1 MGCTWVAN
9 LTCSMVPLLMITD
22 MIHPWSASNKN
33 RRPTQ
38 NGGSILYKLLP
49 IPCIIQSENDKKDR
63 GDQHIHPAMEDRVEK
78 YLRVLVNG
86 DIVRI
91 QEDVPLAF
99 PDSSLYHGE

>member
-1 MGCTWVAN
+1 
-9 LTCSMVPLLMITD
+9 MIKTAAQC
-22 MIHPWSASNKN
+22 WTA
-33 RRPTQ
+33 
-38 NGGSILYKLLP
+38 GFVLYKFLP
-49 IPCIIQSENDKKDR
+49 VSGVVQSEDDKEDR